1 MKWANI
7 LNNHCNY
14 IRMNKAFFYQETTDK
29 SCRYLLEKRVIRL
42 AQDMALKDSGVC
54 ARWIL
59 IGSLSKRGCS
69 LLHVT
74 TKHFTCTP
82 AVNCYLCSRFEKKT
96 NENLRHGM
104 GFNEFIFMN
113 IVLNE
118 VPCFWHMI
126 TCLKTIQI
134 YIYQLKLHGKWKL
147 AKIST

>member
-1 MKWANI
+1 
-7 LNNHCNY
+7 
-14 IRMNKAFFYQETTDK
+14 MNKAFFYQETTDK

-118 VPCFWHMI
+118 SPVFDI
-126 TCLKTIQI
+126 
-134 YIYQLKLHGKWKL
+134 
-147 AKIST
+147 